1 MILCAN
7 HMITGDGTTLLQ
19 NYGIRINEMGLIENL
34 DSALE
39 LKKQYPKDIVKDYG
53 NATILPGLF
62 DMHVHLGYWLSQP
75 DSFLYND
82 QLITLLALK
91 NAQDAFSKG
100 ITTVRDLSSPAN
112 LCKNLKI
119 AERKGYATIPRIIH
133 SDRGICMS
141 GGHGWDDDIEQADGP
156 WEIRSAIRRQIR
168 DGAEWIKIL
177 TSHRSN
183 IPEFTQEELNAA
195 VHECHRRNIKCAVH
209 AGCQPSIQMC
219 INAGFDTIE
228 HGTLLTQEQA
238 LQMKD
243 NGQAWV
249 PTIFAYTYLYEV
261 CVKNMD
267 AHKETA
273 FNDPV
278 MAKEMRDFQF
288 FEPAYLA
295 YRDHFKDLYDT
306 GVTICAGTDMVL
318 YQAPVLPLSTE
329 LGLMVQYGITPLQAI
344 QTATSNSAKVLGI
357 EDEVGV
363 LKKGYLADVLVV
375 NGDVSRDIACIS
387 DVENVYQNGKIVF

>member
-1 MILCAN
+1 
-7 HMITGDGTTLLQ
+7 
-19 NYGIRINEMGLIENL
+19 
-34 DSALE
+34 
-39 LKKQYPKDIVKDYG
+39 
-53 NATILPGLF
+53 
-62 DMHVHLGYWLSQP
+62 
-75 DSFLYND
+75 
-82 QLITLLALK
+82 
-91 NAQDAFSKG
+91 
-100 ITTVRDLSSPAN
+100 
-112 LCKNLKI
+112 
-119 AERKGYATIPRIIH
+119 
-133 SDRGICMS
+133 
-141 GGHGWDDDIEQADGP
+141 
-156 WEIRSAIRRQIR
+156 
-168 DGAEWIKIL
+168 
-177 TSHRSN
+177 
-183 IPEFTQEELNAA
+183 
-195 VHECHRRNIKCAVH
+195 
-209 AGCQPSIQMC
+209 
-219 INAGFDTIE
+219 
-228 HGTLLTQEQA
+228 
-238 LQMKD
+238 MKD